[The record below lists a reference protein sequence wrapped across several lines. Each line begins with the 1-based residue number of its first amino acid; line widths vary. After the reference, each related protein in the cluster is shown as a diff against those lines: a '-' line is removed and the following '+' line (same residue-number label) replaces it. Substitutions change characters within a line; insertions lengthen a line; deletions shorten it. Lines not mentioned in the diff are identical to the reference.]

1 MSQSNYNIPNQS
13 APVVRAQLNS
23 VFGSIATNNSG
34 SAAPSTTFAH
44 QWWYDTTTNILKQR
58 NAANSAWIDI
68 GTFDQTGGTFTPSG
82 QRDLASQA
90 EAEAGT
96 DNATLMTPL
105 RVKEVLAAY
114 SPPGY
119 VEVPGSPFAVSG
131 ASPFTV
137 TGLAGFKDILVI
149 GDQITATV
157 SGDRQMR
164 IGNSGGV
171 LATSIYMRNSGF
183 YNTEAQVALA
193 ATAAKSFVF
202 EVLNFNTTNAIKPVR
217 MSANTLTPDWM
228 TFINSATA
236 FDRVQLLNS
245 VAATLGGTLRV
256 FGRA

>member
-96 DNATLMTPL
+96 DNATVMTPL
-105 RVKEVLAAY
+105 RTAQAIDAQVVI
-114 SPPGY
+114 PPAESYTLLGTLTTTSGSSHTLSGLDLTGY
-119 VEVPGSPFAVSG
+119 KFLFLSVNAVSPSADTYMRWAANNNHRITT
-131 ASPFTV
+131 ASGGGGVFW
-137 TGLAGFKDILVI
+137 TGTIIVDLEISKFSASI
-149 GDQITATV
+149 GDGSTV
-157 SGDRQMR
+157 ASAVADVGYAGPCALTNASTSVR
-164 IGNSGGV
+164 IDVNSGNFDAGSIRIYGV
-171 LATSIYMRNSGF
+171 
-183 YNTEAQVALA
+183 
-193 ATAAKSFVF
+193 K
-202 EVLNFNTTNAIKPVR
+202 
-217 MSANTLTPDWM
+217 
-228 TFINSATA
+228 
-236 FDRVQLLNS
+236 
-245 VAATLGGTLRV
+245 
-256 FGRA
+256 